1 MARARAVSARKADK
15 AGAAIWRQ
23 GFRPFFL
30 GAAVWSAAALALWTL
45 ALTHGLVLPSAFG
58 AAAWHAHE
66 MLFGFAAA
74 AIAGFLLTAIPNWTG
89 RLPIQ
94 GPRLAFLFALWAA
107 GRLAVATSEFLG
119 TGLAAAVDVAFFAT
133 LGVMVLREILAG
145 RNWRNLP
152 MAGVLAVLTL
162 ANLLTH
168 LELLGIADS
177 AAPGQRLTIATVVLL
192 ITLIGGRI
200 VPSFTRNWLKKRGEA
215 VLPRTFGWLDRAT
228 LAITALT
235 GLGWTLLPE
244 STFIG
249 ILALAAALL
258 QGIRLSGWRGHRTAA
273 EPLVLVLHLGYAWL
287 PAGFALL
294 GIAIVT
300 GLLPQSAAL
309 HALTAG
315 AMGTMILAV
324 MTRATLGHTGRALTA
339 GPATV
344 AIYALVTLSALL
356 RLLSPVFG
364 GAEMTVMAVAGLS
377 WIAAF
382 VLFVVVY
389 GPLLT
394 GAARRSE

>member
-1 MARARAVSARKADK
+1 MARADTAATGGGDK

-30 GAAVWSAAALALWTL
+30 GAAIWSAAALALWIL
-45 ALTHGLVLPSAFG
+45 ALTHGLVLPTAFG

-94 GPRLAFLFALWAA
+94 GPGLAFLFALWAA
-107 GRLAVATSEFLG
+107 GRLAVATSSLVGE
-119 TGLAAAVDVAFFAT
+119 GLAALVDVGFLAT
-133 LGVMVLREILAG
+133 LCAVVLREILAG

-168 LELLGIADS
+168 LELLGRADTT
-177 AAPGQRLTIATVVLL
+177 ATGQRLTIATVVLL

-215 VLPRTFGWLDRAT
+215 LLPRTFGWLDRAT
-228 LAITALT
+228 VALTALT

-244 STFIG
+244 SKFIG
-249 ILALAAALL
+249 SLALLTAVA
-258 QGIRLSGWRGHRTAA
+258 QGVRLSGWRGQRTAA
-273 EPLVLVLHLGYAWL
+273 EPLVWVLHLAYTWL
-287 PAGFALL
+287 PIGFALL
-294 GIAIVT
+294 GIAILT
-300 GLLPQSAAL
+300 DLLLPSAAF

-324 MTRATLGHTGRALTA
+324 MTRATLGHSGRALTA

-344 AIYALVTLSALL
+344 AIYGLVTLSALL
-356 RLLSPVFG
+356 RLLSPLFG
-364 GAEMTVMAVAGLS
+364 DAELTVMALAGLS

-382 VLFVVVY
+382 GLFVAAY

-394 GAARRSE
+394 AADRRGG

>member
-1 MARARAVSARKADK
+1 MTRVNTTKTGRDAK

-30 GAAVWSAAALALWTL
+30 GAALWSAAALALWIL
-45 ALTHGLVLPSAFG
+45 ALTHGLVVPSAFG

-94 GPRLAFLFALWAA
+94 GSRLAFLFALWAA
-107 GRLAVATSEFLG
+107 GRIAVATSSLVG
-119 TGLAAAVDVAFFAT
+119 AGLAAAVDVAFFAA
-133 LGVMVLREILAG
+133 LCAMVLREILAG

-152 MAGVLAVLTL
+152 MAAVLAVLTL
-162 ANLLTH
+162 ANLLIH
-168 LELLGIADS
+168 LELLGLVDS
-177 AAPGQRLTIATVVLL
+177 GAGQRLTIATVVLL

-215 VLPRTFGWLDRAT
+215 LLPRTLGWLDRST
-228 LAITALT
+228 VVLTAVT
-235 GLGWTLLPE
+235 GLGWTLFPE
-244 STFIG
+244 STFVG
-249 ILALAAALL
+249 ILALVTAGA
-258 QGIRLSGWRGHRTAA
+258 QGIRLSGWRGHRTGA
-273 EPLVLVLHLGYAWL
+273 EPLVWVLHLGYAWL
-287 PAGFALL
+287 PVGFALL
-294 GIAIVT
+294 GSAILT
-300 GLLPQSAAL
+300 DLLLQSAAF

-324 MTRATLGHTGRALTA
+324 MTRASLGHSGRALTA

-344 AIYALVTLSALL
+344 VIYALVTLAALL
-356 RLLSPVFG
+356 RLLSPLFG
-364 GAEMTVMAVAGLS
+364 GAELTVMAVAGLS

-382 VLFVVVY
+382 GLFAAAY

-394 GAARRSE
+394 GADRRSD